1 MTGDLTVPG
10 IRTDPSTFAG
20 VSNTSNRFLQ
30 ALDVGD
36 FDAFVDTFVS
46 DGVWAIKDRPEFQ
59 GRDGLK
65 QFWDNRSPRAAHRK
79 HLLNGLCILAD
90 NGSVARVEVVISII
104 DLQDGATVAA
114 GNSTDELRRGE
125 DEIWR
130 FVRKETGMQFK
141 NL

>member
-1 MTGDLTVPG
+1 MTQSVGLPG
-10 IRTDPSTFAG
+10 TRTDPLTFAG

-30 ALDVGD
+30 ALDAGD

-46 DGVWAIKDRPEFQ
+46 DGVWAIRDRPEFQ
-59 GRDGLK
+59 GPDGLRR
-65 QFWDNRSPRAAHRK
+65 FWDNRSPKAAHRK

-90 NGSVARVEVVISII
+90 DGAVARVEVVISII
-104 DLQDGATVAA
+104 DLHDGATVAA
-114 GNSTDELRRGE
+114 GNSTDELRRDE
-125 DEIWR
+125 DEVWR